1 MVPKNINDPDIID
14 KYVEI
19 QQRSLP
25 TAETIHREIGL
36 SWEVIAKTVF
46 FCSRNTVE
54 KYSYCLPK
62 QFYTAKPEEAVQKV
76 LAIWENAIQD
86 YIKSIPHQE
95 KRASEVRER
104 WNEER
109 PKYERALQFEILL
122 RPNDE
127 EIKYMDSSLGISFDA
142 ETEPYDPALIA
153 YDTIAIEN
161 KEKLLERMKPIL
173 EKLLVEQIAKLANYY
188 DGYTNLVSLPF
199 WSCVGIMAEPGRK
212 KLKEKMDGMSGGVQ
226 EHMYR
231 ALSQVKTLMD
241 CQGIRESNTA
251 QLRGGLK
258 SVWGKFERKTMCSV
272 YIHAL
277 RMAFLV
283 LLLHVWDMEDYELEM
298 FIEYAIFLN
307 EKQQEEILD
316 TTKELLMAG
325 EIQLPYTI
333 DVIRPFLNETMGEEE
348 ILERYFGLPIAGNA
362 LD

>member
-1 MVPKNINDPDIID
+1 METRNYNDPDFID
-14 KYVEI
+14 DYVEI
-19 QQRSLP
+19 QFRNLP
-25 TAETIHREIGL
+25 TAKMIHDKIGL
-36 SWEVIAKTVF
+36 SWEVIARTVF

-54 KYSYCLPK
+54 EYSYCLPK

-76 LAIWENAIQD
+76 LDIWENAIQD
-86 YIKSIPHQE
+86 YIKSIQHQE
-95 KRASEVRER
+95 KRASKVRER

-109 PKYERALQFEILL
+109 PKYERALQLEILL
-122 RPNDE
+122 RPDDE
-127 EIKYMDSSLGISFDA
+127 EIKYMDSNLGISFDA

-173 EKLLVEQIAKLANYY
+173 EKLPVEQIAKLANYY

-199 WSCVGIMAEPGRK
+199 WSCVGIMSEPGRK
-212 KLKEKMDGMSGGVQ
+212 KFKEKVDGMSGSVQ

-231 ALSQVKTLMD
+231 ALSQVKALMD

-251 QLRGGLK
+251 QLRGGWK
-258 SVWGKFERKTMCSV
+258 SVWGKFERKTMRSV

-283 LLLHVWDMEDYELEM
+283 LLLYVWDMEHYELEM
-298 FIEYAIFLN
+298 FIEYTIFLD
-307 EKQQEEILD
+307 EKQKEEILD
-316 TTKELLMAG
+316 TAKGLLIAG
-325 EIQLPYTI
+325 EIQPPHTM
-333 DVIRPFLNETMGEEE
+333 DTIRPFLNETMGEEE
-348 ILERYFGLPIAGNA
+348 ILERYFGLPVAGNA